1 MDIKKL
7 IIECFNQDVIKNFSI
22 NKESISTPPNS
33 NMGDYCMPCFTLVKA
48 LKKSPQEV
56 AKDLT
61 TNFDY
66 SKIVEKT
73 EVVGGYLNFF
83 LNKKVVTLN
92 ILAEILASKEDFG
105 RSSIGKNKTICLD
118 FSSVNLAK
126 YMHIGHLS
134 TTVIGN
140 CLRNIFNFLG
150 YKTIAINYIGDYG
163 TPFGK
168 MITAYKLW
176 GNEDKLNKGG
186 VDYIQDLYIKFCKE
200 AENNEELNEQARI
213 NFAKIEKRDS
223 EVYPLYEKFI
233 NISKDEIQNIYNLLN
248 ISFDSWRGESYYSD
262 KMEPVINELDKKGL
276 LQDSNGA
283 KIVDLSS
290 YNLGACLIRKSDGSS
305 LYATRDLAACDDRYN
320 NYHFYKSLY
329 ITDVSQKL
337 HFAQFFKVLDLL
349 GRNYAK
355 DLHHIYYGRFS
366 LPNGKIASRMGKQ
379 AILKDILN
387 YSISKTKEIVNNN
400 NKLTQDEKEKIAT
413 SVGVG
418 AVVFSAIKNEKIKDV
433 VFDLDEAL
441 DFNGE
446 TSPYIQYT
454 IARCYSI
461 INKANIDNANF
472 EQNLDYDELND
483 ETTYDLIKTLNKF
496 PDTVLLA
503 SEKFEPCLISRLLI
517 DISKAFNKY
526 YSNNRV
532 FEGTNVNKTRLALVE
547 ATKCVLKQGLTLLGI
562 ETLEKM

>member
-1 MDIKKL
+1 MNIKKL
-7 IIECFNQDVIKNFSI
+7 ILDCFDEKIKNEY
-22 NKESISTPPNS
+22 NLLQENISTPPNTT
-33 NMGDYCMPCFTLVKA
+33 MGDYCMPCFTFVKA

-56 AKDLT
+56 ATILT
-61 TNFDY
+61 ENFDY
-66 SKIVEKT
+66 TKVVEKT

-83 LNKKVVTLN
+83 LNKKIVTLN
-92 ILAEILASKEDFG
+92 ILAEILASEENFG
-105 RSSIGKNKTICLD
+105 RSSIGENKTICID

-140 CLRNIFNFLG
+140 CLRNIFAFLG
-150 YKTIAINYIGDYG
+150 YNTVAINYIGDYG

-176 GNEDKLNKGG
+176 GNETDLNAKG

-200 AENNEELNEQARI
+200 AENDDSLNEQARI
-213 NFAKIEKRDS
+213 NFAKIEKHDS
-223 EVYPLYEKFI
+223 EIYPLYEKFI
-233 NISKDEIQNIYNLLN
+233 KISRDEIQNIYSLLN

-262 KMEPVINELDKKGL
+262 KMEPIVQELEKKGL

-305 LYATRDLAACDDRYN
+305 LYATRDLAACEDRYK
-320 NYHFYKSLY
+320 NYKFFKSLY
-329 ITDVSQKL
+329 VTDVSQKL

-349 GRNYAK
+349 NKPYAQ
-355 DLHHIYYGRFS
+355 DLHHIFYGRFS

-387 YSISKTKEIVNNN
+387 YSISKTREIVNNN
-400 NKLTQDEKEKIAT
+400 DKLSQDEKDKIST

-454 IARCYSI
+454 VARCYSI
-461 INKANIDNANF
+461 INRVESLDENYIY
-472 EQNLDYDELND
+472 NLDYNEIND
-483 ETTYDLIKTLNKF
+483 ETSFELIKTLNKF
-496 PDTVLLA
+496 PDTVLLS

-532 FEGTNVNKTRLALVE
+532 FDGKLVNKTRLALVQ
-547 ATKCVLKQGLTLLGI
+547 ATKSVLKQGLTLLGI
-562 ETLEKM
+562 DTLQKM

>member
-1 MDIKKL
+1 MNIKKL
-7 IIECFNQDVIKNFSI
+7 ILECFNEKIIKEFNLI
-22 NKESISTPPNS
+22 QENIATPPNAS
-33 NMGDYCMPCFTLVKA
+33 MGDYCMPCFSIVKE
-48 LKKSPQEV
+48 LKKSPVEV
-56 AKDLT
+56 AKILT

-66 SKIVEKT
+66 SQIVEKT

-83 LNKKVVTLN
+83 LNKEIVTLN
-92 ILAEILASKEDFG
+92 ILAEVLASKENFG
-105 RSSIGKNKTICLD
+105 KSNVGENKTICLD

-150 YKTIAINYIGDYG
+150 YNTIAINYIGDYG

-168 MITAYKLW
+168 MITAYNLW
-176 GNEDKLNKGG
+176 GNEQELNAKG
-186 VDYIQDLYIKFCKE
+186 VDYIQDLYIKFCQE
-200 AENNEELNEQARI
+200 AEKDDSLNEQARI
-213 NFAKIEKRDS
+213 NFAKIEKKDK
-223 EVYPLYEKFI
+223 EVYQLYEKFI
-233 NISKDEIQNIYNLLN
+233 KASIDEIQTIYKLLN

-262 KMEPVINELDKKGL
+262 KMDNIVKELEKKGL
-276 LQDSNGA
+276 LVDSNGA
-283 KIVDLSS
+283 KIVDLSE

-305 LYATRDLAACDDRYN
+305 LYATRDLAACEDRYN

-329 ITDVSQKL
+329 VTDVSQKL
-337 HFAQFFKVLDLL
+337 HFSQFFKVLDLL
-349 GRNYAK
+349 SRDYAK
-355 DLHHIYYGRFS
+355 SLHHIYYGRFS
-366 LPNGKIASRMGKQ
+366 LPNGKIASRQGKQ

-387 YSISKTKEIVNNN
+387 YSINKTQEIVNKNDN
-400 NKLTQDEKEKIAT
+400 LTKEEKNKIST
-413 SVGVG
+413 SIGVG

-433 VFDLDEAL
+433 VFDIDEAL

-454 IARCYSI
+454 HARCCSI
-461 INKANIDNANF
+461 IKRAKSLGENF
-472 EQNLDYDELND
+472 VYNMKFDEISN
-483 ETTYDLIKTLNKF
+483 ETSYELIKTLNKF
-496 PDTVLLA
+496 PETIISA

-532 FEGTNVNKTRLALVE
+532 FENNEINQTRLAVVE
-547 ATKCVLKQGLTLLGI
+547 ATKHILKQGLSLLGI
-562 ETLEKM
+562 EALEKM

>member
-1 MDIKKL
+1 MNIKKL
-7 IIECFNQDVIKNFSI
+7 IIDCFDEEVKVNFNLLPENI
-22 NKESISTPPNS
+22 ATPPN
-33 NMGDYCMPCFTLVKA
+33 NTMGDFCMPCFAWVKTLH
-48 LKKSPQEV
+48 KSPMEV

-61 TNFDY
+61 TNFNY
-66 SKIVEKT
+66 EGVVEKT

-83 LNKKVVTLN
+83 LNKKIVSLN
-92 ILAEILASKEDFG
+92 VLAEILASKENFG
-105 RSSIGKNKTICLD
+105 KSDEGQNKTICLD

-150 YKTIAINYIGDYG
+150 YKTVAINYIGDYG

-176 GNEDKLNKGG
+176 GNEKDLNAKG
-186 VDYIQDLYIKFCKE
+186 VDYIQDLYIKFCQE
-200 AENNEELNEQARI
+200 AENDEELNEQARI
-213 NFAKIEKRDS
+213 CFAKIENKDP
-223 EVYPLYEKFI
+223 EIYPIYEKFI
-233 NISKDEIQNIYNLLN
+233 KISIDEVQKIYSLLN
-248 ISFDSWRGESYYSD
+248 IKFDSWRGESYYSD
-262 KMEPVINELDKKGL
+262 KMDPIVNELNKKGL

-283 KIVDLSS
+283 KIVDLSE

-320 NYHFYKSLY
+320 NYNFFKSLY
-329 ITDVSQKL
+329 VTDVSQKL
-337 HFAQFFKVLDLL
+337 HFSQFFKVLDLL
-349 GRNYAK
+349 DREYAQN
-355 DLHHIYYGRFS
+355 LHHIFYGRFS
-366 LPNGKIASRMGKQ
+366 LPDGKIASRKGKQ
-379 AILKDILN
+379 AILKDILS
-387 YSISKTKEIVNNN
+387 YSINKTKNIVND
-400 NKLTQDEKEKIAT
+400 NKNLTEEEKEKVST

-418 AVVFSAIKNEKIKDV
+418 AVVFSAVKNEKIKDV

-454 IARCYSI
+454 HARCCSI
-461 INKANIDNANF
+461 IKKSNVADDCIYDLDFNQIDN
-472 EQNLDYDELND
+472 ESSYEL
-483 ETTYDLIKTLNKF
+483 LKTLNRF
-496 PDTVLLA
+496 PDIVKQA
-503 SEKFEPCLISRLLI
+503 SEKFEPCFVSRILI

-532 FEGTNVNKTRLALVE
+532 VEDNKTNKTRLALVM
-547 ATKCVLKQGLTLLGI
+547 ATKIILASGLKLLGI
-562 ETLEKM
+562 DALEKM

>member
-1 MDIKKL
+1 MNIKKL
-7 IIECFNQDVIKNFSI
+7 IIDCFDDEVKVNF
-22 NKESISTPPNS
+22 NLLPENISTPPN
-33 NMGDYCMPCFTLVKA
+33 NTMGDFCMPCFNWVKTLH
-48 LKKSPQEV
+48 KSPMEV

-61 TNFDY
+61 TNFNY
-66 SKIVEKT
+66 EGVVEKT

-83 LNKKVVTLN
+83 LNKKIVSLN
-92 ILAEILASKEDFG
+92 VLAEILASKENFG
-105 RSSIGKNKTICLD
+105 KSDEGQNKTICLD

-176 GNEDKLNKGG
+176 GNENDLNAKG
-186 VDYIQDLYIKFCKE
+186 VDYIQDLYIKFCQE

-213 NFAKIEKRDS
+213 CFAKIENKDP
-223 EVYPLYEKFI
+223 EIYPIYEKFI
-233 NISKDEIQNIYNLLN
+233 KISIDEVQKIYSLLN
-248 ISFDSWRGESYYSD
+248 IKFDSWRGESYYSD
-262 KMEPVINELDKKGL
+262 KMEPIVNELNKKGL

-283 KIVDLSS
+283 KIVDLSEH
-290 YNLGACLIRKSDGSS
+290 NLGACLIRKSDGSS

-320 NYHFYKSLY
+320 NYNFFKSLY
-329 ITDVSQKL
+329 VTDVSQKL
-337 HFAQFFKVLDLL
+337 HFSQFFKVLDLL
-349 GRNYAK
+349 DRDYAQN
-355 DLHHIYYGRFS
+355 LHHIFYGRFS
-366 LPNGKIASRMGKQ
+366 LPDGKIASRKGKQ
-379 AILKDILN
+379 AILKDILS
-387 YSISKTKEIVNNN
+387 YSINKTKNIVND
-400 NKLTQDEKEKIAT
+400 NKNLTEEEKEKVST

-418 AVVFSAIKNEKIKDV
+418 AVVFSAVKNEKIKDV

-454 IARCYSI
+454 HARCCSI
-461 INKANIDNANF
+461 IKKSNVADDCI
-472 EQNLDYDELND
+472 
-483 ETTYDLIKTLNKF
+483 YDLDFDQINNESSYELLKTLNRF
-496 PDTVLLA
+496 PDVVKQA
-503 SEKFEPCLISRLLI
+503 SEKFEPCFVSRILI

-532 FEGTNVNKTRLALVE
+532 VEDNKTNKTRLALVM
-547 ATKCVLKQGLTLLGI
+547 ATKIILASGLKLLGI
-562 ETLEKM
+562 DALERM